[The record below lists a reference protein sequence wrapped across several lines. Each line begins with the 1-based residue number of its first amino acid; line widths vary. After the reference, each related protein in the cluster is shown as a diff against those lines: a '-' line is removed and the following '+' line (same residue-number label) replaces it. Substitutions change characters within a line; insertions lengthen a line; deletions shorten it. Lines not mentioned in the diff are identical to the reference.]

1 MQRSSV
7 HCKKILFAVLFYS
20 TPVFLFAQNDF
31 NIKNV
36 SGFQDSGHHWMDITD
51 HEQIIVLTK
60 NQPRFT
66 PDDVRQIV
74 DNILLYQQPEYPEW
88 LNKISQ

>member
-1 MQRSSV
+1 MRLNSV
-7 HCKKILFAVLFYS
+7 HFTKILFAILFFS

-31 NIKNV
+31 NIKDV
-36 SGFQDSGHHWMDITD
+36 SGFPDSRHHWMDITD
-51 HEQIIVLTK
+51 HEQVIVPTK

-66 PDDVRQIV
+66 PGDVRQIV